1 MMDAESPRGHLPP
14 PPPPLPPPPPPPP
27 PGHGPLGFAPV
38 VSLSHPP
45 PEAKGGFD
53 DLRMMKG
60 STPGAAGGG
69 TAGTGAG
76 PPSMGLFHDVVNP
89 PVSYFSNQQH
99 AGQSRQIPSF

>member
-1 MMDAESPRGHLPP
+1 MMDAESPRCHL

-27 PGHGPLGFAPV
+27 PGHGQLGFAPV
-38 VSLSHPP
+38 ASLGHPP
-45 PEAKGGFD
+45 SEVKGGFD
-53 DLRMMKG
+53 DLRMIKG
-60 STPGAAGGG
+60 SNAGPVGGG

-99 AGQSRQIPSF
+99 AGQSRLFFRG